1 MKIAV
6 TGATGQLGRL
16 VVDHLL
22 ARGADAEDVVAVV
35 RDEAKAAPLAEL
47 GVQVRVAAYGDVPAL
62 TEALDGVD
70 RLLLVSGS
78 EVGQRVAQHASVLEA
93 AQAAGVGF
101 LAYTSAT
108 RADTSDLVLAPEH
121 RETEALLR
129 ASDLR
134 VAILRNN
141 WYHENHGAAVQEAA
155 ATGRVTTSTGTG
167 RVASASRSDYA
178 EAAAVVLLG
187 DGDPVVL
194 ELGGDTAWSPSE
206 FAEAASVAVGGPVTA
221 NVVSREEHLEAL
233 AAAGLDEGTA
243 GFVTALDANIAA
255 GDLDV
260 VTGDLS
266 RLVGHPTQPL
276 AEGLA
281 RLA

>member
-1 MKIAV
+1 VKIAV

-22 ARGADAEDVVAVV
+22 ARGADASDVVAVV

-47 GVQVRVAAYGDVPAL
+47 GVEVRVAAYGDVPAL
-62 TEALDGVD
+62 TAAFDGVD
-70 RLLLVSGS
+70 RVLLISGS
-78 EVGQRVAQHASVLEA
+78 EVGQRVAQHASVIEA
-93 AQAAGVGF
+93 ARAADVGF

-129 ASDLR
+129 ESGLR
-134 VAILRNN
+134 VAVLRND
-141 WYHENHGAAVQEAA
+141 WYHENYAAAVQEAA

-187 DGDPVVL
+187 DGDDVVL
-194 ELGGDTAWSPSE
+194 ELGGDTAWSASE
-206 FAEAASVAVGGPVTA
+206 FAEAASAAVGRPVTA
-221 NVVSREEHLEAL
+221 NVVTSDEHLEAL
-233 AAAGLDEGTA
+233 RAAGLDEGTA
-243 GFVTALDANIAA
+243 GFVVALDANIAA

-260 VTGDLS
+260 TTGDLS

-281 RLA
+281 RLV